1 VLHLKL
7 CSKNFKSGRAR
18 LENPSRLLK
27 QINSLFHWDHVG
39 VKLDDDD
46 DDIHK
51 AGNIPAYLF

>member
-1 VLHLKL
+1 MILLL
-7 CSKNFKSGRAR
+7 LYSGRAR

-39 VKLDDDD
+39 VKLNDDDDDDD

-51 AGNIPAYLF
+51 AGSIPAYLF